1 MDIQAAAQ
9 KIIERTHSMKLGAA
23 SIFLAENIRFH
34 QDKCRKIAASSV
46 KPAGWTLA
54 AHEELI
60 HTLISAENE
69 LRNRRIAA

>member
-9 KIIERTHSMKLGAA
+9 KIIERTHSMKPGAA

-34 QDKCRKIAASSV
+34 QDKCRAIVRSSR

-54 AHEELI
+54 LHEELI
-60 HTLISAENE
+60 HALISAQNK
-69 LRNRRIAA
+69 LHALQVAA